1 MKKVFGLS
9 FALSFVITLSAFA
22 QPPGV
27 NKAAVEAF
35 NKGVSEANKR
45 NFKESISFYS
55 KAIELD
61 PKHANALHNRGII
74 FLNQRKQPEA
84 IADFTALIN
93 INSKDQLQQ
102 NNMQQ
107 LFDLFKNLNH

>member
-35 NKGVSEANKR
+35 NKGVSEANKL
-45 NFKESISFYS
+45 NFPEAIAQYS
-55 KAIELD
+55 KAIMAD
-61 PKHANALHNRGII
+61 PKL
-74 FLNQRKQPEA
+74 LTSTA
-84 IADFTALIN
+84 I
-93 INSKDQLQQ
+93 
-102 NNMQQ
+102 
-107 LFDLFKNLNH
+107 

>member
-9 FALSFVITLSAFA
+9 FALSFVIALSAFA

-45 NFKESISFYS
+45 NFKEAISFTL
-55 KAIELD
+55 KL
-61 PKHANALHNRGII
+61 
-74 FLNQRKQPEA
+74 LNSILSMRMHYITVA
-84 IADFTALIN
+84 
-93 INSKDQLQQ
+93 
-102 NNMQQ
+102 
-107 LFDLFKNLNH
+107 

>member
-27 NKAAVEAF
+27 NKGAVEAF

-45 NFKESISFYS
+45 NFKEAISFYS

-61 PKHANALHNRGII
+61 PKYSSALHNRGII
-74 FLNQRKQPEA
+74 YYNMRSQPEA
-84 IADFTALIN
+84 IADFTALIS
-93 INSKDQLQQ
+93 INPKDHDAY
-102 NNMQQ
+102 N
-107 LFDLFKNLNH
+107 